1 MSRPCLVCGTLTA
14 GARCPAHQRPR
25 AAHKAAYNDAAYRR
39 ERDRVRTL
47 RPACWICG
55 LPGADSLDHEV
66 PLAAGG
72 ANVPSNWRPAHL
84 SCNSRRGAELVRH

>member
-1 MSRPCLVCGTLTA
+1 MATIR
-14 GARCPAHQRPR
+14 
-25 AAHKAAYNDAAYRR
+25 RR
-39 ERDRVRTL
+39 EGRNG
-47 RPACWICG
+47 A

-84 SCNSRRGAELVRH
+84 SCNSRRGSKLIHHQVQFGSYGPSHDSD